1 MSPESK
7 PGSKPATS
15 KLATPNQLL
24 RLRKH
29 ADYQRVYGSSKKQ
42 FSKQI
47 AFFYSLRPLT
57 GPDGKVHR
65 SETMGPR
72 IGLTVGKV
80 MGKAVDRNRIKR
92 RMREC
97 IRRSAGLIT
106 APVDVVLHPRRVV
119 IDIEF
124 ASLEREVAQ
133 VFRTIQAAIDKQA
146 GRQIPSGATNVA
158 EGGEGAQSQGDG
170 QRSRGARVGL
180 P

>member
-1 MSPESK
+1 MSFESNPESMAFS
-7 PGSKPATS
+7 SKKAI
-15 KLATPNQLL
+15 PNRLL

-47 AFFYSLRPLT
+47 AFFYSLRPET
-57 GPDGKVHR
+57 GPDGSPQR
-65 SETMGPR
+65 WETGGPR

-106 APVDVVLHPRRVV
+106 APVDVVLHPRRIA
-119 IDIEF
+119 IDMEF
-124 ASLEREVAQ
+124 SNLEREVAQ
-133 VFRTIQAAIDKQA
+133 VFRTIQAAIDKKAVKQA
-146 GRQIPSGATNVA
+146 GSA
-158 EGGEGAQSQGDG
+158 EIAG
-170 QRSRGARVGL
+170 RGRR
-180 P
+180 